1 MPYLHMPNRFTEAFW
16 RVNPRPDP
24 QKVDEM
30 RLADAPDKRPVAR
43 YGREAIA
50 FIEKLARALHRY
62 GLGAPNVEDAL
73 TLVADRLGIH
83 GEFFATPTAIFASL
97 DTGDMEQTIMIR
109 VEPGSVN
116 LDKLA
121 RLDRLAQDVATGAVT
136 PGEASRMIDEI
147 RATPPRFRG
156 KTTAVASA
164 IASAASARFFG
175 GGWREMVVCGAIGL
189 ITGLLALVARRNKNF
204 RVYEPVA
211 AFVAG
216 MGAIAAAVFMPPTS
230 FYVAM
235 AGGLIV
241 LFPGLT
247 LTTAISELATRHLQS
262 GTSRLMAA
270 LILLVSIGFGA
281 ALGVETGRWLFGEA
295 ALVNPVSLPTW
306 TLAIALLMASLGF
319 TVLNQANPR
328 DTGWIVFVCVLSFVG
343 SRLGAQWIGVETGA
357 FVGAVLVGI
366 ASGFFSRVRNSPALV
381 TATPG
386 TILLVPGSIG
396 FRSITEMISNDPVRG
411 LQTAFTMILTGVAL
425 ATGLLVA
432 RLIVPRRNLL
442 KH

>member
-1 MPYLHMPNRFTEAFW
+1 MPHQLKRRIAESFW
-16 RVNPRPDP
+16 RSNPRPDART
-24 QKVDEM
+24 VDEM

-43 YGREAIA
+43 YGREGVA

-62 GLGAPNVEDAL
+62 GLAAPNVEDAL
-73 TLVADRLGIH
+73 SLVAERLGIH
-83 GEFFATPTAIFASL
+83 GEFFATPTAILASL
-97 DTGDMEQTIMIR
+97 DTGDLEQTIMIR

-116 LDKLA
+116 LDKLS
-121 RLDRLAQDVATGAVT
+121 RLDRLAQDVATGAVP

-147 RATPPRFRG
+147 RATPARFRG
-156 KTTAVASA
+156 KTTAFASA
-164 IASAASARFFG
+164 VASAASARFFG

-189 ITGLLALVARRNKNF
+189 VTGLLALVARRNPNF
-204 RVYEPVA
+204 RVYEPLA

-216 MGAIAAAVFMPPTS
+216 VCASATAVLMPPTS
-230 FYVAM
+230 LYVAM

-262 GTSRLMAA
+262 GTSRMMSA
-270 LILLVSIGFGA
+270 LITLVSIGFGV
-281 ALGVETGRWLFGEA
+281 ALGLQTGHWLFGA
-295 ALVNPVSLPTW
+295 APVVSPVPLPTW
-306 TLAIALLMASLGF
+306 TIVIALLMASLSF
-319 TVLNQANPR
+319 VVLNQANPR
-328 DTGWIVFVCVLSFVG
+328 DTAWIVFVCVLSFVG
-343 SRLGAQWIGVETGA
+343 SRLGAQWIGIETGA
-357 FVGAVLVGI
+357 FVGAILVGV
-366 ASGFFSRVRNSPALV
+366 ASGIYSRLHNRPALV

-386 TILLVPGSIG
+386 TILLVPGSVG

-411 LQTAFTMILTGVAL
+411 LHTAFTMILTGVAL

>member
-1 MPYLHMPNRFTEAFW
+1 MSPRFKHRIAESFW
-16 RVNPRPDP
+16 RSNPRPDP
-24 QKVDEM
+24 RAVDEM
-30 RLADAPDKRPVAR
+30 RLADAPDNRPVAR
-43 YGREAIA
+43 YGREGIA

-62 GLGAPNVEDAL
+62 GLAAPNVEDAL
-73 TLVADRLGIH
+73 SLVADRLGIH

-116 LDKLA
+116 LDKLS
-121 RLDRLAQDVATGAVT
+121 RLDRLAQDVATGVVS
-136 PGEASRMIDEI
+136 PVEASRMIDEI

-156 KTTAVASA
+156 KATAIASA
-164 IASAASARFFG
+164 VASAASARFFG
-175 GGWREMVVCGAIGL
+175 GGWREMAVCGVIGL
-189 ITGLLALVARRNKNF
+189 VTGLLALVARRNPNF
-204 RVYEPVA
+204 RVFEPAAAFIAGVA
-211 AFVAG
+211 AC
-216 MGAIAAAVFMPPTS
+216 AAAVLVPPMS
-230 FYVAM
+230 LYVAM

-281 ALGVETGRWLFGEA
+281 ALGVTAGQWLFEA
-295 ALVNPVSLPTW
+295 APGVNPVSLPAW
-306 TLAIALLMASLGF
+306 TIAIALLMASLSF
-319 TVLNQANPR
+319 LVLNQADPR
-328 DTGWIVFVCVLSFVG
+328 DTGWIVFVCVLSFTG
-343 SRLGAQWIGVETGA
+343 SRLGAQWTGIESGA
-357 FVGAVLVGI
+357 FLGAILVGVS
-366 ASGFFSRVRNSPALV
+366 SGLISRARNQPALV

-432 RLIVPRRNLL
+432 RWIVPRRHLL

>member
-1 MPYLHMPNRFTEAFW
+1 
-16 RVNPRPDP
+16 
-24 QKVDEM
+24 
-30 RLADAPDKRPVAR
+30 
-43 YGREAIA
+43 
-50 FIEKLARALHRY
+50 
-62 GLGAPNVEDAL
+62 
-73 TLVADRLGIH
+73 
-83 GEFFATPTAIFASL
+83 
-97 DTGDMEQTIMIR
+97 
-109 VEPGSVN
+109 
-116 LDKLA
+116 
-121 RLDRLAQDVATGAVT
+121 
-136 PGEASRMIDEI
+136 
-147 RATPPRFRG
+147 
-156 KTTAVASA
+156 
-164 IASAASARFFG
+164 
-175 GGWREMVVCGAIGL
+175 
-189 ITGLLALVARRNKNF
+189 VARRNQNF
-204 RVYEPVA
+204 RVFEPLA

-216 MGAIAAAVFMPPTS
+216 LGAAAAAVLLPPTS
-230 FYVAM
+230 LYVAM

-270 LILLVSIGFGA
+270 LILLVSIGFGV
-281 ALGVETGRWLFGEA
+281 ALGLETGRWLFGSVPN
-295 ALVNPVSLPTW
+295 VNPVSLAGW
-306 TLAIALLMASLGF
+306 TLALALLMASLSF
-319 TVLNQANPR
+319 MVLNQANPR

-357 FVGAVLVGI
+357 FLGAVLVGM
-366 ASGFFSRVRNSPALV
+366 ASGFYSRVQNRPALV

>member
-1 MPYLHMPNRFTEAFW
+1 
-16 RVNPRPDP
+16 
-24 QKVDEM
+24 
-30 RLADAPDKRPVAR
+30 
-43 YGREAIA
+43 
-50 FIEKLARALHRY
+50 
-62 GLGAPNVEDAL
+62 
-73 TLVADRLGIH
+73 
-83 GEFFATPTAIFASL
+83 
-97 DTGDMEQTIMIR
+97 MIR

-116 LDKLA
+116 LDKLS
-121 RLDRLAQDVATGAVT
+121 RLDRLAQDVANGVVT
-136 PGEASRMIDEI
+136 PIEASRIIDEI

-156 KTTAVASA
+156 KTTALASA
-164 IASAASARFFG
+164 VASAASARFFG

-189 ITGLLALVARRNKNF
+189 ITGLLALVARRTSF
-204 RVYEPVA
+204 RVFEPVA

-216 MGAIAAAVFMPPTS
+216 LSASAAAVFLPPTS
-230 FYVAM
+230 LYVSM

-262 GTSRLMAA
+262 GTARLMSA
-270 LILLVSIGFGA
+270 LILLVSIGFGV
-281 ALGVETGRWLFGEA
+281 ALGLETGGWLFGTA
-295 ALVNPVSLPTW
+295 PIVTPVMLPVW
-306 TLAIALLMASLGF
+306 TLAVALVMAALSF
-319 TVLNQANPR
+319 MVLNQANPR
-328 DTGWIVFVCVLSFVG
+328 DAGWIVVVCVLSFVG
-343 SRLGAQWIGVETGA
+343 SRLGAQWIGIETGA
-357 FVGAVLVGI
+357 FVGAILVGV
-366 ASGFFSRVRNSPALV
+366 ASGVFSRVKNRPALV

-432 RLIVPRRNLL
+432 RWILPRRNLL

>member
-1 MPYLHMPNRFTEAFW
+1 MKPGLKHRISESFW
-16 RVNPRPDP
+16 RSNPCPDP
-24 QKVDEM
+24 RAVDEM

-43 YGREAIA
+43 YGREGIA

-62 GLGAPNVEDAL
+62 GLAAPNVEDAL
-73 TLVADRLGIH
+73 SLVADRLGIH

-121 RLDRLAQDVATGAVT
+121 RLDRLAQDVATGTVS
-136 PGEASRMIDEI
+136 PVEASHLIDEI

-156 KTTAVASA
+156 KATAIASA
-164 IASAASARFFG
+164 VASAASARFFG

-189 ITGLLALVARRNKNF
+189 MTGLLALVARRNPNF
-204 RVYEPVA
+204 RVFEPVA

-216 MGAIAAAVFMPPTS
+216 IGACAAAIWLPPTS
-230 FYVAM
+230 LYVAM

-241 LFPGLT
+241 LFPGMT
-247 LTTAISELATRHLQS
+247 LTSSISELATRHLQS
-262 GTSRLMAA
+262 GTSRLMSA
-270 LILLVSIGFGA
+270 LITLVSIGFGV
-281 ALGVETGRWLFGEA
+281 ALGIETGRWLFGA
-295 ALVNPVSLPTW
+295 VTVVSPVPLAMWTIAVALV
-306 TLAIALLMASLGF
+306 MASLAF
-319 TVLNQANPR
+319 MVLNQANPR

-343 SRLGAQWIGVETGA
+343 SRLGARWMGIETGA
-357 FVGAVLVGI
+357 FVGAILVGV
-366 ASGFFSRVRNSPALV
+366 ASGVFSRIHNRPALV